1 MTNVHD
7 QRPPPEASVRFERNF
22 LSGILETTGAV
33 LVVLDATGRVLRL
46 NRAIELL
53 TGATILD
60 TVGRPFWE
68 AFLPDEESAG
78 IRAILGDPRPER
90 FPFEC
95 QCRLRTLRADP
106 AWVYWTFTAIA
117 AEDDPA
123 SIDYVVATGADI
135 TALKRAEEE
144 KEALI
149 AQLRDALA
157 RVKTLRGLVPIC
169 ASCKRIRDDQGYWRL
184 VEEYVRD
191 HSEAE
196 FSHGICPACMRKL
209 YPEYCGPG
217 EG

>member
-1 MTNVHD
+1 MRELPD
-7 QRPPPEASVRFERNF
+7 RRQPEASVRFERDF

-33 LVVLDATGRVLRL
+33 LVVLDSGGRILRL
-46 NRAIELL
+46 NRAIEVLS
-53 TGATILD
+53 GATILD
-60 TVGRPFWE
+60 TVGQPFWE
-68 AFLPDEESAG
+68 AFLHEGDDVE
-78 IRAILGDPRPER
+78 IRTLFGDTHPGR

-123 SIDYVVATGADI
+123 SVDYVVATGADI
-135 TALKRAEEE
+135 TALKRAEQE

-209 YPEYCGPG
+209 YPEYCGPDG
-217 EG
+217 V